1 LPPFALERLCTD
13 AAGDSPA
20 EPLLYMV
27 RAMEPDSP
35 AVPKRSLTEILY
47 VIFLRM
53 IALACFWFGLQYWA
67 MLVGYSL
74 KGMARFDLLTLPW
87 KVAATSLA
95 VLFPVASLG
104 LWLTV
109 SWGPVLWALAA
120 ASQVSMYVM
129 WPDIFGH
136 NRLVPLLHGLV
147 AVLYIIFRLS
157 LWVEAR
163 RKAERVRIDL
173 P

>member
-1 LPPFALERLCTD
+1 MPRRT
-13 AAGDSPA
+13 
-20 EPLLYMV
+20 
-27 RAMEPDSP
+27 
-35 AVPKRSLTEILY
+35 LTEILY

-53 IALACFWFGLQYWA
+53 IALVCFWFGLQYWA

-74 KGMARFDLLTLPW
+74 HGMARFDLLNLPW
-87 KVAATSLA
+87 KVAASSLA

-109 SWGPVLWALAA
+109 SWGSVLWAIAA
-120 ASQVSMYVM
+120 VTQVLMYMV
-129 WPDIFGH
+129 WPEIFGY
-136 NRLVPLLHGLV
+136 NRLVPLMHGLV
-147 AVLYIIFRLS
+147 AALYIVFRLS
-157 LWVEAR
+157 LWIEAR

>member
-1 LPPFALERLCTD
+1 MGQ
-13 AAGDSPA
+13 AGDSPA
-20 EPLLYMV
+20 AKLLYMV
-27 RAMEPDSP
+27 RRMEPDSP
-35 AVPKRSLTEILY
+35 AIPKRSLTEILY
-47 VIFLRM
+47 VVFLRM
-53 IALACFWFGLQYWA
+53 IAISCFWFGLQYWA

-87 KVAATSLA
+87 KVAASSLA

-120 ASQVSMYVM
+120 AGQVSMYVI

-147 AVLYIIFRLS
+147 AALYIVFRLS
-157 LWVEAR
+157 LWVETR
-163 RKAERVRIDL
+163 RKAERVRIDS

>member
-1 LPPFALERLCTD
+1 MVER
-13 AAGDSPA
+13 
-20 EPLLYMV
+20 
-27 RAMEPDSP
+27 MEPDSP
-35 AVPKRSLTEILY
+35 MAPKRTLTEILY

-53 IALACFWFGLQYWA
+53 IAVACFWFGLQYWA

-74 KGMARFDLLTLPW
+74 HGAARFDLLTLPW
-87 KVAATSLA
+87 KVAASSLA

-120 ASQVSMYVM
+120 GSQVLMYMV

-136 NRLVPLLHGLV
+136 NRLVPLMHGLI
-147 AVLYIIFRLS
+147 AALYVVFRLS
-157 LWVEAR
+157 LWIEAR
-163 RKAERVRIDL
+163 RKAERVRIE
-173 P
+173 

>member
-1 LPPFALERLCTD
+1 MAGAKRWRSRPLVDKVPP
-13 AAGDSPA
+13 
-20 EPLLYMV
+20 
-27 RAMEPDSP
+27 MEPDSP

-47 VIFLRM
+47 VIFLRVVA
-53 IALACFWFGLQYWA
+53 IACFWFGLQYWA

-87 KVAATSLA
+87 KVAASSLA

-109 SWGPVLWALAA
+109 SWGPVLWLLAA
-120 ASQVSMYVM
+120 ASQVSMYVV

-136 NRLVPLLHGLV
+136 NRLVPLLHGFT
-147 AVLYIIFRLS
+147 AVLYVVFRLS
-157 LWVEAR
+157 LWIEAR
-163 RKAERVRIDL
+163 RKAERVRIDS

>member
-1 LPPFALERLCTD
+1 
-13 AAGDSPA
+13 
-20 EPLLYMV
+20 
-27 RAMEPDSP
+27 MEPDSLN
-35 AVPKRSLTEILY
+35 VPRRTLTEILY

-53 IALACFWFGLQYWA
+53 IALICFWFGLQYWA

-74 KGMARFDLLTLPW
+74 HGMARFDLLSLPW
-87 KVAATSLA
+87 KVAASSLA

-104 LWLTV
+104 LWLAV
-109 SWGPVLWALAA
+109 SWGAVLWAIAA
-120 ASQVSMYVM
+120 VTQVLMYMV

-136 NRLVPLLHGLV
+136 NRLVPLMHGLV
-147 AVLYIIFRLS
+147 AALYIVFRLS
-157 LWVEAR
+157 LWIEAR

>member
-1 LPPFALERLCTD
+1 
-13 AAGDSPA
+13 
-20 EPLLYMV
+20 MV
-27 RAMEPDSP
+27 PDSLN
-35 AVPKRSLTEILY
+35 VPRRTLTEILY

-53 IALACFWFGLQYWA
+53 IALICFWFGLQYWA

-74 KGMARFDLLTLPW
+74 HGMARFDLLSLPW
-87 KVAATSLA
+87 KVAASSLA

-104 LWLTV
+104 LWLAV
-109 SWGPVLWALAA
+109 SWGPVLWAIAA
-120 ASQVSMYVM
+120 VTQVLMYMV

-136 NRLVPLLHGLV
+136 NRLVPLMHGLV
-147 AVLYIIFRLS
+147 AALYIVFRLS
-157 LWVEAR
+157 LWIEAR